1 MRRLIP
7 ILLAALL
14 VAALTYAFWPRAV
27 PVDLGEVVRGDLEV
41 TVDEEG
47 KTRIKDRYTV
57 SAPLGGRLR
66 RIELDPG
73 DEVRAGKTLLAVIEP
88 NDPALLDKREQAEAE
103 ARVKAADA
111 SLQQATPRLEVA
123 RAALEYA
130 QSEYRRKRTLKERGG
145 ITESELE
152 DAELLVRTRSQ
163 DLKAAEFAVQIA
175 QFELEQAQAALVRSR
190 PEAAELDVEGAEIEG
205 GPASAPATA
214 AARSAAVAVSRIEI
228 RSPITGRVL
237 HVLEESAGVV
247 TAGTGLI
254 EVGNPED
261 LEIEIDVLSS
271 DAVAI
276 EPGALVRLV
285 HWGGQYPLEGRVR
298 LIEPA
303 AFTKVSALGVE
314 EQRVDVVV
322 DFTDPPDK
330 RTALGDGYR
339 VEARIVVW
347 QGKDIVKVPASAL
360 FRQGDDWAVFRVVG
374 DRAKFT
380 PIKLGHSNAL
390 EGEVLEGLSA
400 GDVVIVHPSDA
411 VVDGVKVI
419 RR

>member
-7 ILLAALL
+7 ILLAVLL
-14 VAALTYAFWPRAV
+14 IAGLTYAFWPRAV
-27 PVDLGEVVRGDLEV
+27 PVDVGQVVRGDLEV

-47 KTRIKDRYTV
+47 KTRIKERYTV

-111 SLQQATPRLEVA
+111 SLQQATPRLEAA
-123 RAALEYA
+123 RAGLEYA
-130 QSEYRRKRTLKERGG
+130 QSEFRRKRTLKERGG

-163 DLKAAEFAVQIA
+163 ELKAAEFAVQIA
-175 QFELEQAQAALVRSR
+175 KFELEQAQAALVRSR
-190 PEAAELDVEGAEIEG
+190 PDAADLDDDSSETEG
-205 GPASAPATA
+205 SLNNAPSTA
-214 AARSAAVAVSRIEI
+214 AARSAAAPVPRIEI

-254 EVGNPED
+254 EVGNPVD

-276 EPGALVRLV
+276 KPGALVRLV
-285 HWGGQYPLEGRVR
+285 HWGGEYPLEGSVR
-298 LIEPA
+298 LVEPA

-322 DFTDPPDK
+322 DFTDPPEK

-347 QGKDIVKVPASAL
+347 QGEDIVKVPASAL

-374 DRAKFT
+374 DRAVFT

-400 GDVVIVHPSDA
+400 GDVVIVHPSDT

>member
-1 MRRLIP
+1 MRRLLP
-7 ILLAALL
+7 ILLTLLLAAGM
-14 VAALTYAFWPRAV
+14 TYAFWPRPV
-27 PVDLGEVVRGDLEV
+27 PVDLGEVVQGDLEV

-47 KTRIKDRYTV
+47 KARIKERYTV

-73 DEVRAGKTLLAVIEP
+73 DPVETGKTLLAVIEP
-88 NDPALLDKREQAEAE
+88 NDPALLDKRELAEAE
-103 ARVKAADA
+103 ARVKGADA
-111 SLQQATPRLEVA
+111 SLSQAAPRLEAA

-130 QSEYRRKRTLKERGG
+130 QNEYRRKRTLRERGG

-152 DAELLVRTRSQ
+152 DAELLVRTRGE
-163 DLKAAEFAVQIA
+163 DLKAAQFAVQIA

-190 PEAAELDVEGAEIEG
+190 PEAADSETVNGAEIE
-205 GPASAPATA
+205 
-214 AARSAAVAVSRIEI
+214 SAASPGTTTVPRIEI

-237 HVLEESAGVV
+237 HVFQESAGVV
-247 TAGTGLI
+247 TAGTSLI

-276 EPGALVRLV
+276 KPGAPVRLV
-285 HWGGQYPLEGRVR
+285 HWGGDFPLTGDVR
-298 LIEPA
+298 LVEPA

-322 DFTDPPDK
+322 DFTDPPEK

-347 QGKDIVKVPASAL
+347 QGRDIIKVPSSAL
-360 FRQGDDWAVFRVVG
+360 FRQGDDWAVYRVIAA
-374 DRAKFT
+374 RAVLT

-390 EGEVLEGLSA
+390 EGEVLEGLA
-400 GDVVIVHPSDA
+400 LHDVVIVHPSDK

>member
-1 MRRLIP
+1 MRRLLP
-7 ILLAALL
+7 ILLALL
-14 VAALTYAFWPRAV
+14 LIAGLTYAFWPRPV
-27 PVDLGEVVRGDLEV
+27 PVDLGEVVQGDLEV

-47 KTRIKDRYTV
+47 KTRIKERYTV

-73 DEVRAGKTLLAVIEP
+73 DPVETGKTLLAVIEP
-88 NDPALLDKREQAEAE
+88 NDPALLDKRELAEAE

-111 SLQQATPRLEVA
+111 SLSQATPRLEAA

-130 QSEYRRKRTLKERGG
+130 QNEYRRKRTLQERHN
-145 ITESELE
+145 ITDSELE
-152 DAELLVRTRSQ
+152 DAELLVRTRSE
-163 DLKAAEFAVQIA
+163 DLKAAQFAVQIA

-190 PEAAELDVEGAEIEG
+190 PEATDGETVNGAEIGTSASEG
-205 GPASAPATA
+205 ESGASPGTNT
-214 AARSAAVAVSRIEI
+214 VPRIEI

-237 HVLEESAGVV
+237 HVFQESAGVV
-247 TAGTGLI
+247 TAGTSLI

-276 EPGALVRLV
+276 KPGAPVRLV
-285 HWGGQYPLEGRVR
+285 HWGGEFPLSGDVR
-298 LIEPA
+298 LVEPA

-322 DFTDPPDK
+322 DFTDPPEK
-330 RTALGDGYR
+330 RAALGDGYR

-347 QGKDIVKVPASAL
+347 QGRDIIKVPASAL
-360 FRQGDDWAVFRVVG
+360 FRQGDDWAVYRVI
-374 DRAKFT
+374 DERAVLT

-390 EGEVLEGLSA
+390 EGEVLEGLA
-400 GDVVIVHPSDA
+400 LHDVVIVHPSDK

>member
-1 MRRLIP
+1 MRRLLP
-7 ILLAALL
+7 ILLALL
-14 VAALTYAFWPRAV
+14 LIAGLTYAFWPRPV
-27 PVDLGEVVRGDLEV
+27 PVDLGEVTQGDLEV

-47 KTRIKDRYTV
+47 KTRIKERYTV

-73 DEVRAGKTLLAVIEP
+73 DEVQAGKTLLAVIEP
-88 NDPALLDKREQAEAE
+88 NDPALLDKRELAEAE

-111 SLQQATPRLEVA
+111 SLSQAAPRLETA
-123 RAALEYA
+123 RVALEHA
-130 QSEYRRKRTLKERGG
+130 QNEYRRKRTLKERGG

-152 DAELLVRTRSQ
+152 AAELLVRTRGE
-163 DLKAAEFAVQIA
+163 DLKAAQFAVQIA
-175 QFELEQAQAALVRSR
+175 QFELEQAKAALVRSR
-190 PEAAELDVEGAEIEG
+190 PDIADNEPVNGAEINPGASSNES
-205 GPASAPATA
+205 PTTTDASA
-214 AARSAAVAVSRIEI
+214 VARIEI
-228 RSPITGRVL
+228 HSPITGRVL
-237 HVLEESAGVV
+237 HVFQESAGVV
-247 TAGTGLI
+247 TAGTSLI

-276 EPGALVRLV
+276 KPGAPVRLV
-285 HWGGQYPLEGRVR
+285 HWGGEFPLSGDVR
-298 LIEPA
+298 LVEPA

-322 DFTDPPDK
+322 DFTDPPEK
-330 RTALGDGYR
+330 RAALGDGYR

-347 QGKDIVKVPASAL
+347 QGKNVVTVPASAP
-360 FRQGDDWAVFRVVG
+360 FRQGDGWAVYRVVG
-374 DRAKFT
+374 ERAVLT
-380 PIKLGHSNAL
+380 PIEVGHSNSLAY
-390 EGEVLEGLSA
+390 EVLKGLSV
-400 GDVVIVHPSDA
+400 GDVVVVHPSDK

>member
-7 ILLAALL
+7 ILLALL
-14 VAALTYAFWPRAV
+14 LIAGLTYAFWPRPV
-27 PVDLGEVVRGDLEV
+27 PVDLGEVVQGDLEV

-47 KTRIKDRYTV
+47 KTRIKERYTV

-73 DEVRAGKTLLAVIEP
+73 DPVETGKTLLAVIEP
-88 NDPALLDKREQAEAE
+88 NDPALLDKRELAEAE

-111 SLQQATPRLEVA
+111 SLSQAAPRLEAA

-130 QSEYRRKRTLKERGG
+130 QNEYRRKRTLQERHN
-145 ITESELE
+145 ITDSELE
-152 DAELLVRTRSQ
+152 DAELLVRTRSE
-163 DLKAAEFAVQIA
+163 DLKAAQFAVQIA
-175 QFELEQAQAALVRSR
+175 QFELEQAQAALLRSR
-190 PEAAELDVEGAEIEG
+190 PEVADGDTVNGAEVESG
-205 GPASAPATA
+205 APASDSA
-214 AARSAAVAVSRIEI
+214 AATDTSMFSRIEI
-228 RSPITGRVL
+228 RSPISGRVL
-237 HVLEESAGVV
+237 HVFQESAGVV
-247 TAGTGLI
+247 TAGTSLI

-276 EPGALVRLV
+276 KPGAPVRLV
-285 HWGGQYPLEGRVR
+285 HWGGDFPLGGDVR
-298 LIEPA
+298 LVEPA

-322 DFTDPPDK
+322 DFTDPPEK

-347 QGKDIVKVPASAL
+347 QGRDIIKVPASAL
-360 FRQGDDWAVFRVVG
+360 FRQGDAWAVYRVVNEH
-374 DRAKFT
+374 AVLT

-390 EGEVLEGLSA
+390 EGEVLEGLA
-400 GDVVIVHPSDA
+400 VHDVVIVHPSDK